1 MVLGSFGDS
10 TRGEISMNTNHPL
23 RFYTNNDPTKGVE
36 LETDGDLNIK
46 DGNVIIETN
55 GQGINFAGPTAQSGS
70 VSQILDAY
78 EEGTWE
84 PDLRGTS
91 SNPTC
96 TYHADTGGFY
106 IKIGRMVYLTGSVR
120 ITAISG
126 GSGGAVIGGLPFT
139 IASRSNG
146 DNADGANACR
156 VPIWNGTSSA
166 VPTIV
171 HMRTGTA
178 LLNIMSTRHDGVSFT
193 LQVSDWGSACLMAFS
208 CVMYTA

>member
-1 MVLGSFGDS
+1 YNNAWKYVENGTAEKISFNGGSIIFDTASSNSGGADAS
-10 TRGEISMNTNHPL
+10 LSWSERL
-23 RFYTNNDPTKGVE
+23 RI
-36 LETDGDLNIK
+36 ETDGDLNVK
-46 DGNVIIETN
+46 TGNVIIETL
-55 GQGINFAGPTAQSGS
+55 GKGINFAGPTAQSGS

-178 LLNIMSTRHDGVSFT
+178 LLNIMSTRHD
-193 LQVSDWGSACLMAFS
+193 
-208 CVMYTA
+208 